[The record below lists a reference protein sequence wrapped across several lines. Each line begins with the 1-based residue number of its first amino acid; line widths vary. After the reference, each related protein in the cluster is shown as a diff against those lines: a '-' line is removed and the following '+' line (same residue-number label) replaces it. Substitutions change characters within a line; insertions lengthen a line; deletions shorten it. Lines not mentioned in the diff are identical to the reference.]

1 MEVFKHITDNGA
13 LIWTEIDVI
22 PDCLKYVFSVT
33 LTSIFEVNFFR
44 DSCKMNN
51 DKNMKPPKGPIQNNC
66 WFVLY
71 IEDFNVYNKQLYN
84 TARKILGVAEIYE
97 IVYTQVFS

>member
-1 MEVFKHITDNGA
+1 
-13 LIWTEIDVI
+13 
-22 PDCLKYVFSVT
+22 
-33 LTSIFEVNFFR
+33 
-44 DSCKMNN
+44 
-51 DKNMKPPKGPIQNNC
+51 MKPPKGPIQNNC

>member
-1 MEVFKHITDNGA
+1 
-13 LIWTEIDVI
+13 
-22 PDCLKYVFSVT
+22 
-33 LTSIFEVNFFR
+33 
-44 DSCKMNN
+44 MNN
-51 DKNMKPPKGPIQNNC
+51 DKNMKPPKDPIQYNC